1 MVSKHVS
8 GILGKRK
15 SSKFIGLEGKK
26 EKMMDEYLEGI
37 LNKIEKVNYSESK
50 LASFDKMPPGSRV
63 EYKDRIYIKTNL
75 TPFYCDID
83 NGNMKKV
90 ERILDGTIIRRGEG

>member
-15 SSKFIGLEGKK
+15 SSKFVGMEGKK
-26 EKMMDEYLEGI
+26 GKIMDWDEMVKETEVSI
-37 LNKIEKVNYSESK
+37 HDMARITS
-50 LASFDKMPPGSRV
+50 LAALPPGSRI

-83 NGNMKKV
+83 NGNMVKV